1 DILSVRE
8 ATSGNCNTINL
19 CYKGSQHSEWQ
30 GLAVLNRFS
39 FGAHPID
46 LAADLAWLTPAGW
59 GVRFPSELTMIS
71 GSRSLLEWCIRQ
83 RVSALPQIEFLQG
96 CEVKSL
102 VSNEDNTG
110 VVGVLVDSHN
120 RSDKETTASKQ
131 FLFAQLVVDASGR
144 SSQAPQ
150 WLDRL
155 GYTTPQKTVVNPH
168 LGYASRLCQLPSDL
182 QWDWRALYLQPDP
195 PNTVRGGAFYP
206 LEENRWIITLWGSDR
221 DYPPT
226 DEAGFLKF
234 ARSLPSPL
242 LYEAIAAAD
251 PISPIYGYRATENRL
266 WHYEKLARW
275 PEGFVILGDAVC
287 AFNPLYAQGMTVAAL
302 GALTLEQCLQEQIRC
317 RPDGSFSGMAR
328 RFQKQLAQV
337 NAAPWQLAITIDYQY
352 RSTVGGSPN
361 WSLRLMYRYMKR
373 VLLLATK
380 NVRVRRLLLEVFNL
394 LQPPTILFRPH
405 IVIQVFAQVF
415 KKTSSPVERVIA
427 TNESHLY

>member
-1 DILSVRE
+1 MNFQAQNSLQKDSHAVVIGGSIAGLLASRILTNHFERVTIIERDFLPQSPILRPGVPQARQLHVLLKQGWDILEQLFPSIQDE
-8 ATSGNCNTINL
+8 IMA
-19 CYKGSQHSEWQ
+19 
-30 GLAVLNRFS
+30 A
-39 FGAHPID
+39 GAHPID

-71 GSRSLLEWCIRQ
+71 CSRSLLEWCIRQ

-102 VSNEDNTG
+102 VSNEENTG
-110 VVGVLVDSHN
+110 VVGVLVDSHH
-120 RSDKETTASKQ
+120 RSDKETTGSKQ

-168 LGYASRLCQLPSDL
+168 LGYASRLCQLSSDF
-182 QWDWRALYLQPDP
+182 QGDWRALYLQPDP
-195 PNTVRGGAFYP
+195 PNKVRGGAFYP

-226 DEAGFLKF
+226 DEAGFLEF

-242 LYEAIAAAD
+242 VYEAIAAAD
-251 PISPIYGYRATENRL
+251 PISPIYGYRATENRM

-302 GALTLEQCLQEQIRC
+302 GALTLEQCLQEQIRR

-328 RFQKQLAQV
+328 RFQKQLAKV
-337 NAAPWQLAITIDYQY
+337 NTAPWQLAITVDYQY
-352 RSTVGGSPN
+352 
-361 WSLRLMYRYMKR
+361 
-373 VLLLATK
+373 
-380 NVRVRRLLLEVFNL
+380 
-394 LQPPTILFRPH
+394 
-405 IVIQVFAQVF
+405 
-415 KKTSSPVERVIA
+415 
-427 TNESHLY
+427 